1 MPTVVPRKPFD
12 AASDSQELRAAM
24 RGMGTDEQQIIDV
37 LTSRSN
43 AQRQLIS
50 AAYTTEFERDLIDDL
65 KGELGGKFEDVIIAL
80 MLPPVEY
87 LCKQLHAAMA
97 GIGTEESTLV
107 EILCTKSNEQMQEI
121 VVAYEDRYGRP
132 LAEQMCSETSGFFRR
147 LLTLIVTGVRDNL
160 DTPVDPDQAKDQAA
174 QLYAAGEAK
183 LGTDEEVFN
192 RIMAHASFPQLRL
205 IFEEYKELSGQTIEQ
220 AIKHEMADE
229 LHDAMMAIGKSWKKT
244 KAKKATYHFASPS
257 ASFAVE
263 CVQSPAAFFANRLY
277 KAMDGAGTDD
287 STLIRII
294 VCRSEIDLE
303 TIKQEFERIY
313 NRTLHSA
320 IEVSCLCP
328 LSRFIALLPFSFRA
342 WHRISISNAFP
353 FLAFCMYNVQLD
365 L

>member
-1 MPTVVPRKPFD
+1 MGFWYFLAILCLDPASTHLHRLISASINIALSLLFMLNMFLYQPVPTVVPRKPFD

-24 RGMGTDEQQIIDV
+24 RGLGTDEQQIIDV
-37 LTSRSN
+37 LTTRSN

-97 GIGTEESTLV
+97 GMGTEESTLV

-121 VVAYEDRYGRP
+121 VVAYEERYGRP

-147 LLTLIVTGVRDNL
+147 LLTLIVTGVRDSL

-205 IFEEYKELSGQTIEQ
+205 IFDEYKELSGQTIEQ

-229 LHDAMMAIGKSWKKT
+229 LHDALMAIG
-244 KAKKATYHFASPS
+244 
-257 ASFAVE
+257 E
-263 CVQSPAAFFANRLY
+263 
-277 KAMDGAGTDD
+277 
-287 STLIRII
+287 
-294 VCRSEIDLE
+294 
-303 TIKQEFERIY
+303 
-313 NRTLHSA
+313 
-320 IEVSCLCP
+320 
-328 LSRFIALLPFSFRA
+328 SRKRNQ
-342 WHRISISNAFP
+342 R
-353 FLAFCMYNVQLD
+353 
-365 L
+365 

>member
-1 MPTVVPRKPFD
+1 VATINRYIAQPVPSVVPRTPFD
-12 AASDSQELRAAM
+12 ASSDSQELRTAM
-24 RGMGTDEQQIIDV
+24 RGLGTDEQQIIDV
-37 LTSRSN
+37 LTTRSN
-43 AQRQLIS
+43 AQRQQIS
-50 AAYTTEFERDLIDDL
+50 AAYAAEFERDLIDDL
-65 KGELGGKFEDVIIAL
+65 KGELGGKFEDVIVAL

-97 GIGTEESTLV
+97 GMGTEEGTLV
-107 EILCTKSNEQMQEI
+107 EILCTKSSEEMQQL
-121 VVAYEDRYGRP
+121 VVAYEERYGRP

-147 LLTLIVTGVRDNL
+147 LLTLIVTGVRDSL
-160 DTPVDPDQAKDQAA
+160 DTPVDPAQAKDQAA

-220 AIKHEMADE
+220 AIKHEMSDE
-229 LHDAMMAIGKSWKKT
+229 LHEAMMAI
-244 KAKKATYHFASPS
+244 
-257 ASFAVE
+257 VE

-303 TIKQEFERIY
+303 TIKEEFERIY

-320 IEVSCLCP
+320 VESETSGDYKRALT
-328 LSRFIALLPFSFRA
+328 ALLGG
-342 WHRISISNAFP
+342 
-353 FLAFCMYNVQLD
+353 
-365 L
+365 